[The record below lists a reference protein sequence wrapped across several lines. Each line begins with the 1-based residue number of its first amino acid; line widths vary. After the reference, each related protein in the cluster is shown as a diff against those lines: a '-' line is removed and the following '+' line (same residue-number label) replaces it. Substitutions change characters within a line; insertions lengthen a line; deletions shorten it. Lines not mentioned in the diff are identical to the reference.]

1 MATMGNIW
9 TYLVMLKKPTP
20 HAHRKISEK
29 RLELQRLA
37 NCFCFCDTTPPQKK
51 GKIKNK
57 KNLETEC
64 LVIELSINS
73 VLAIHFFEYYIHTE
87 WNFRNLKSMNNKGE
101 SQEYYTE

>member
-1 MATMGNIW
+1 
-9 TYLVMLKKPTP
+9 MLIGRFLKNVLSF
-20 HAHRKISEK
+20 RD
-29 RLELQRLA
+29 LQIVSV
-37 NCFCFCDTTPPQKK
+37 FVIQPPPQKK

-101 SQEYYTE
+101 SQEYYTEWKKQVSKGYLQ